1 MDVFSTFYSKAQP
14 LIKHFLSENH
24 SRLPIEI
31 QNELNNLFGKII
43 LLCSDIYKSDIL
55 KGKYNLN
62 IDLST
67 SKPSD
72 TDPSGRFLKKF
83 DPCEICGNNRIT
95 HLSHII
101 PRNEG
106 GNDAHDNLLSLCANH
121 HYLFDNHQLTKEEW
135 DSIKWDKTHA
145 SVKEYAL
152 SARYKK
158 HEMYWRY
165 NYPGIAK
172 CECGSQEFEIYY
184 TETDPIIREGGIET
198 FPGTA
203 TKHLRCKQC
212 GEAYV
217 DSIFKNIEYKWWQEW
232 MAQKEKPIK

>member
-1 MDVFSTFYSKAQP
+1 MDVFSKFYSKAQP
-14 LIKHFLSENH
+14 LILNFVKEHH
-24 SRLPIEI
+24 RKLPIEI
-31 QNELNNLFGKII
+31 QNELHNLFGKII
-43 LLCSDIYKSDIL
+43 LICSDIYKSDIL
-55 KGKYNLN
+55 KEKYNLN

-72 TDPSGRFLKKF
+72 TEPSRRFLKRF

-95 HLSHII
+95 HLSHIV

-106 GNDAHDNLLSLCANH
+106 GTDANENLLSLCANH

-135 DSIKWDKTHA
+135 DSINWDKTHA
-145 SVKEYAL
+145 SAKEYAL
-152 SARYKK
+152 SVRYKK
-158 HEMYWRY
+158 HEMYWKY
-165 NYPGIAK
+165 NYSGITK

-212 GEAYV
+212 SEGYV